1 MRRIQFQRYCRPRF
15 FNVMGRVTIK
25 IQPDFFSGA
34 RPLFRDPKGDLYGT
48 TAYGGK
54 ETGLIFE
61 IKP

>member
-1 MRRIQFQRYCRPRF
+1 
-15 FNVMGRVTIK
+15 MGRVTIK